1 MKVLLA
7 HHTGLVSGAEIS
19 TLNLARSL
27 PADVVDVVLA
37 CPEGPLAEQARATG
51 VPVAPIGGM
60 DGSLRLHVVETP
72 RGLKDLIRLG
82 WDTASLARRTGADV
96 VHAVSIRAGLGAAVS
111 PLAGPPLVVSLHDC
125 LPPGSLSRMTERI
138 VDMRAAAFGA
148 TSTHTAAAW
157 GDGRDGPPI
166 HVAFPPV
173 DLALYEP
180 A

>member
-1 MKVLLA
+1 MKVLLVN
-7 HHTGLVSGAEIS
+7 HTGLVSGAEIS

-27 PADVVDVVLA
+27 PADIDAVLA

-60 DGSLRLHVVETP
+60 DGSLRLHAVETP
-72 RGLKDLIRLG
+72 RALKDLIRLG

-138 VDMRAAAFGA
+138 VDMRAAA
-148 TSTHTAAAW
+148 
-157 GDGRDGPPI
+157 I
-166 HVAFPPV
+166 VA
-173 DLALYEP
+173 DSN
-180 A
+180 